1 MKNEPSLKEWR
12 KLYEAAMRVKKIAP
26 WNWMDETDIFG
37 VQNPETDETGFV
49 SVMGAGGEHFA
60 IGVYLGLRALY
71 GFWDLQNEDPS
82 EVPERVIEIRQL
94 QAAFEDRKAL
104 SKRDHETIKKL
115 GLKFRGRKEWP
126 KFQSYRPGYWP
137 YHLEAEEVRFMVHA
151 LEQTYEIALRFK
163 ENSSILE
170 FSDEESY
177 FVRIPSRTNGGAMI
191 WEDRILAIPPESL
204 QIPISLVVEDLEKL
218 KRLPQSNHKLEMDFF
233 LFPTNIGKIGQR
245 PACPYSLLIMEAGLN
260 LILHTEMLMAEPSLE
275 IMWGSIP
282 GHLVFALTKAGFR
295 PKEISVRTD
304 LLVHL
309 LRPLAKEL
317 DFKLKQSELLPVV
330 EHVKEEMFRF
340 MGPG

>member
-12 KLYEAAMRVKKIAP
+12 TLYEAAIRVKKIAP
-26 WNWMDETDIFG
+26 WDWMDETDIFG
-37 VQNPETDETGFV
+37 VQNPEADETGFV

-60 IGVYLGLRALY
+60 IGVYLGPRALY
-71 GFWDLQNEDPS
+71 GFWDLQYEDPS

-137 YHLEAEEVRFMVHA
+137 WYLEAEEVRFMIHA

-177 FVRIPSRTNGGAMI
+177 LVRISSRTNGGAMI

-204 QIPISLVVEDLEKL
+204 QIPITLDVEDLEKL
-218 KRLPQSNHKLEMDFF
+218 KRLPQSNYNLEMDVFM
-233 LFPTNIGKIGQR
+233 FPADMGKKGQR
-245 PACPYSLLIMEAGLN
+245 PACPYSLLIMEVGLN

-275 IMWGSIP
+275 AMWGSIP
-282 GHLVFALTKAGFR
+282 GHLVFALIGTGWR
-295 PKEISVRTD
+295 PKEITVRSD
-304 LLVHL
+304 LLAQL
-309 LRPLAKEL
+309 LTPLAEEL
-317 DFKLKQSELLPVV
+317 GFKLIQSQQLRVLESA
-330 EHVKEEMFRF
+330 KDEMIRLI
-340 MGPG
+340 GPE